1 MCANSGAANVNES
14 RNSLMTPQPPSPML
28 IFEALQAHQQT
39 SALRAGIDLKLFT
52 AIAGGARTPEALAPL
67 CGASVK
73 GLRVLCDFLTIMGF
87 LTKDEAGYG
96 LTTDSRIF
104 LVQGSRPTWVAW
116 RRSFYP
122 FIERGMTHVIEA
134 VRKGGTVPP
143 DEGSV
148 SYDNPVWVDFARG
161 MGPLTRPSA
170 EATAQLVAGTGPVEV
185 LHIAAGHGMYG
196 ITIAQQNPA
205 AEICALDWKDVLAV
219 AHENAVKLGVA
230 ERWRAIEGS
239 AFTADYGTDYDVVP
253 VTNFI
258 HHFDTPTNTG
268 LFEKVQPALKRGGK
282 MAVREMAVNEDRIT
296 PPMAGQFAMTM
307 LTTTAKGDA
316 YSRNEI
322 ESMCRS
328 AGFGE
333 VAHHTVPGTLQTVDG
348 GGKLSLAT
356 ASRSASA
363 CPRSVTCQARS
374 REAARHGPA
383 PEGANPSNL
392 ICIMVEEEQDA
403 LEPIDTSRDRNSR
416 AGVSRCESGR
426 GLAVRCVRIQRA
438 SAHRQPSRAVEC
450 GRRSGDREGN
460 APERGRR
467 GAGHGT
473 LGHDSC
479 RGRRRP
485 LQPGQDSRGADHTR
499 AGDSPVRRAAIQRG

>member
-1 MCANSGAANVNES
+1 
-14 RNSLMTPQPPSPML
+14 MTPQPPSPML

-52 AIAGGARTPEALAPL
+52 AIAGGALTLEALTPL
-67 CGASVK
+67 CGGASVK
-73 GLRVLCDFLTIMGF
+73 GLRVLCDFLTIMGC

-96 LTTDSRIF
+96 LTTDSQIF
-104 LVQGSRPTWVAW
+104 LVQGSPAYLGGMAT
-116 RRSFYP
+116 FLFHP
-122 FIERGMTHVIEA
+122 FMERGMTHVIEA
-134 VRKGGTVPP
+134 VRKGGTVLP

-161 MGPLTRPSA
+161 MAPLTRPSA

-185 LHIAAGHGMYG
+185 LDIAAGHGMYG

-205 AEICALDWKDVLAV
+205 AEICALDWKNVLAV

-239 AFTADYGTDYDVVP
+239 AFTADYGTGYDVVL

-258 HHFDTPTNTG
+258 HHFDMPTNTG
-268 LFEKVQPALKRGGK
+268 LFEKVRTALKPGGK
-282 MAVREMAVNEDRIT
+282 MAVLEMAVNEDRIT

-333 VAHHTVPGTLQTVDG
+333 VAHHTVPGTLQTV
-348 GGKLSLAT
+348 T
-356 ASRSASA
+356 
-363 CPRSVTCQARS
+363 V
-374 REAARHGPA
+374 
-383 PEGANPSNL
+383 
-392 ICIMVEEEQDA
+392 
-403 LEPIDTSRDRNSR
+403 
-416 AGVSRCESGR
+416 
-426 GLAVRCVRIQRA
+426 AV
-438 SAHRQPSRAVEC
+438 
-450 GRRSGDREGN
+450 N
-460 APERGRR
+460 
-467 GAGHGT
+467 
-473 LGHDSC
+473 
-479 RGRRRP
+479 
-485 LQPGQDSRGADHTR
+485 
-499 AGDSPVRRAAIQRG
+499 